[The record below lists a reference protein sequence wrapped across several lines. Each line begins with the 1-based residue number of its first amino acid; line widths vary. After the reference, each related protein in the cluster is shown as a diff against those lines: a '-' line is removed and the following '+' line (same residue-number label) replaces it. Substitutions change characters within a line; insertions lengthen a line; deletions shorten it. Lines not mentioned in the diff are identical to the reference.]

1 MNHIVII
8 YGGGGGIVYG
18 VPDIEK
24 FNIQQIRGDLSQLE
38 DIN

>member
-1 MNHIVII
+1 M
-8 YGGGGGIVYG
+8 G

-24 FNIQQIRGDLSQLE
+24 FNIQQMGGGGGGDLLQLE